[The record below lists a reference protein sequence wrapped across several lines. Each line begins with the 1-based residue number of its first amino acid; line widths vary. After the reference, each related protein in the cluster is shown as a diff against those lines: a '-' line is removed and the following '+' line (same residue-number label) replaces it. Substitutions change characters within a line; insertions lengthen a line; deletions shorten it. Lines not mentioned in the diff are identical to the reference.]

1 MKVLFALFA
10 LAVCVGFKNVQ
21 SSPVATPGLAYPW
34 INWLAVRPV
43 PPALAL
49 LAAQTQL
56 AQAQLAAQTPAP
68 VASASD
74 ETPDAMANSL
84 LARSILPAPPSKKSK
99 APKTEEDTD
108 ETTTKKPKLIDVGDF
123 WAPPTIAPN
132 VTSPEV
138 IDPAFWAAKKTMFI
152 SKLFAALAK
161 QVLNS
166 TGTLTTT
173 TPSPNV
179 ALMKEIDTVLLS
191 DVARSVL
198 GDGPGGLPLGPAE
211 AKKAEKAAKKEAAK
225 TKKKAT
231 KVKGPPPFVLA
242 AKAKIAAA
250 AATTAAPVAEE
261 DATST
266 PHPTLDYSSLAKAL
280 LS

>member
-1 MKVLFALFA
+1 MKSLFYLFA
-10 LAVCVGFKNVQ
+10 LAVCVGVKNVQ

-34 INWLAVRPV
+34 VNWLAVRPV

-56 AQAQLAAQTPAP
+56 AQAQLAAQTPVSAP
-68 VASASD
+68 SASD
-74 ETPDAMANSL
+74 ETPDANL

-99 APKTEEDTD
+99 APKTEDD
-108 ETTTKKPKLIDVGDF
+108 DATTTKKPKLIDVGDF

-198 GDGPGGLPLGPAE
+198 GDGPAGLPLGPAE
-211 AKKAEKAAKKEAAK
+211 AKTAKKAAKKESAK
-225 TKKKAT
+225 LKKKAA

-242 AKAKIAAA
+242 AKAKAAA
-250 AATTAAPVAEE
+250 ATATTAAPVAEE
-261 DATST
+261 EATST